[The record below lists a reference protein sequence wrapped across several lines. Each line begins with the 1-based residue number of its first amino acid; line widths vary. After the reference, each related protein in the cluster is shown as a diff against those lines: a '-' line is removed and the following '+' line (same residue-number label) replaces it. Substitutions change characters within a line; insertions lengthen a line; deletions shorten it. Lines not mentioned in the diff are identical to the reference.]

1 LEKFFGSKTQ
11 KEFRMRKFMLGAAM
25 ASFVAIGG
33 CTTAQIEQA
42 TSTVEG
48 DIQAGTAAVCGVV
61 PTLASIADV
70 VFAVTG
76 QIAIST
82 LSNVAVQAIE
92 ADLCSAAPA
101 TQSARFRALP
111 TQTSAPAV
119 IGRSKHGVVVSGWRA
134 K

>member
-1 LEKFFGSKTQ
+1 
-11 KEFRMRKFMLGAAM
+11 MHKFMLGAVLA
-25 ASFVAIGG
+25 AFIGLAGG

-42 TSTVEG
+42 TATVEG

-76 QIAIST
+76 QTVISA
-82 LSNVAVQAIE
+82 LSNAAVQAVE
-92 ADLCSAAPA
+92 ADLCSAAPS
-101 TQSARFRALP
+101 TKSARFRALP
-111 TQTSAPAV
+111 TQSAAPAV
-119 IGRSKHGVVVSGWRA
+119 IGTSKHGVVVSGWRA

>member
-1 LEKFFGSKTQ
+1 
-11 KEFRMRKFMLGAAM
+11 MRKLML
-25 ASFVAIGG
+25 ASALSAFIGLGG

-42 TSTVEG
+42 TSTIEG
-48 DIQAGTAAVCGVV
+48 NIQAGTAAVCGIV

-76 QIAIST
+76 QTAIST
-82 LSNVAVQAIE
+82 LSNAAVQAVE
-92 ADLCSAAPA
+92 ADLCSAAPS

-111 TQTSAPAV
+111 SQASAPAF
-119 IGRSKHGVVVSGWRA
+119 IGKSKHGVVVSGWRA